1 MYAFL
6 SKMSHIGRAMKL
18 HSKIKMKWKSGAS
31 VEGSDPPHTQHTV
44 QHSYG
49 VCKPPSCLSILS
61 TAKFQTFNFFVILAS
76 ALPGSSYS
84 VCQTSFPS
92 PTNKLPINPQK
103 RCVQPLVHG
112 VRPGGLVWSDLW
124 GLSGYIRS
132 TTLSFV
138 DRTLPGFLVFGNW
151 QVKLPVLTV

>member
-1 MYAFL
+1 MHAFL

-18 HSKIKMKWKSGAS
+18 NSKVKTKWKSGAS
-31 VEGSDPPHTQHTV
+31 VEGSDIHPPRHTV
-44 QHSYG
+44 QHSDG
-49 VCKPPSCLSILS
+49 VCKPPSCLPILS

-84 VCQTSFPS
+84 VGQMSFPS
-92 PTNKLPINPQK
+92 PTYKLSINPQK

-112 VRPGGLVWSDLW
+112 VRPGGLVWSDLQ
-124 GLSGYIRS
+124 GLSGYICS

-138 DRTLPGFLVFGNW
+138 DRTLPSFLVFGNW
-151 QVKLPVLTV
+151 QVKLPLLTA